1 MGIRRSLARRV
12 LSLTDRVASV
22 FGQPVH
28 TSRARLART
37 TAAMSEAPADVLKE
51 ARQRILGLMDLG
63 ISRDTLFNLVATS
76 NPTSLAANGSNI
88 PQQPLPTQST
98 GEVSREVKTEQ
109 ATADD
114 GFSRG
119 MLFNLLRS

>member
-1 MGIRRSLARRV
+1 
-12 LSLTDRVASV
+12 
-22 FGQPVH
+22 
-28 TSRARLART
+28 
-37 TAAMSEAPADVLKE
+37 MSEAPADVLKE

-76 NPTSLAANGSNI
+76 NPTALAANGSNI